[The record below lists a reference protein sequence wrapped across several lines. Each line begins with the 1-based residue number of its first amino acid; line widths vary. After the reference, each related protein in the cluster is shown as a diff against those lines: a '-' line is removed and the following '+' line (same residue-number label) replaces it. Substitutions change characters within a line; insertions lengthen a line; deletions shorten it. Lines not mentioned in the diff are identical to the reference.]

1 MAGGVTRRAPPRA
14 CGYGYGGSGGGGGGG
29 YPGGSY
35 TEVEYHRGRKPS
47 MSGSLIGSVVGLFLL
62 AGATALLW
70 TNEGSAVAAQYGLLE
85 AERHHAAGTGG
96 VAHLSGELRGRGD
109 GMLRDDAFDV
119 HAAAIWLER
128 VAEVYLWKEHAH
140 ESRRKVPDGRGGTM
154 TETVKTYSYREQWS
168 SREVRSAEFR
178 DPRAPANPSFD
189 EALRDAGP
197 GFSNERWSQ
206 PVTLHGLQL
215 ARGLLQ
221 QAGDGE
227 RLGHSV
233 YAPGCEGGRP
243 AIGCAR
249 LSWKHAPLGEVS
261 VLARR
266 ARDGLEPWV
275 ASSGFELAMLRRGQH
290 TPAAMFAAAAGAN
303 AAWKWGMR
311 ALGGALVWAGWGLVL
326 GPFSY
331 LASWVPL
338 LGGLVGC
345 AVGLLALSL
354 AAAQTLVVVALAW
367 LWYRPLLSATLLAL
381 AAASLF
387 LGYGSLRS
395 LRRGG
400 ARAAAASAPRPA
412 ASAASAA
419 AAAATAR
426 ATGDSPAS
434 VQVGDR
440 LAQLKSMLDRGLIT
454 QADYD
459 AKKEELL
466 SRM

>member
-1 MAGGVTRRAPPRA
+1 
-14 CGYGYGGSGGGGGGG
+14 
-29 YPGGSY
+29 
-35 TEVEYHRGRKPS
+35 
-47 MSGSLIGSVVGLFLL
+47 
-62 AGATALLW
+62 
-70 TNEGSAVAAQYGLLE
+70 
-85 AERHHAAGTGG
+85 
-96 VAHLSGELRGRGD
+96 
-109 GMLRDDAFDV
+109 
-119 HAAAIWLER
+119 
-128 VAEVYLWKEHAH
+128 
-140 ESRRKVPDGRGGTM
+140 
-154 TETVKTYSYREQWS
+154 
-168 SREVRSAEFR
+168 
-178 DPRAPANPSFD
+178 
-189 EALRDAGP
+189 
-197 GFSNERWSQ
+197 
-206 PVTLHGLQL
+206 
-215 ARGLLQ
+215 
-221 QAGDGE
+221 
-227 RLGHSV
+227 
-233 YAPGCEGGRP
+233 
-243 AIGCAR
+243 
-249 LSWKHAPLGEVS
+249 
-261 VLARR
+261 
-266 ARDGLEPWV
+266 
-275 ASSGFELAMLRRGQH
+275 MLRRGQH

-311 ALGGALVWAGWGLVL
+311 ALGSALVWAGWGLVL

-387 LGYGSLRS
+387 LGYGSLRC

-400 ARAAAASAPRPA
+400 AR
-412 ASAASAA
+412 

-434 VQVGDR
+434 VQVGER